1 MERAIQG
8 KILIHPEALLF
19 GSLLCVLQA
28 LDGFLTTMGV
38 HRFGVEVEANPVIRY
53 LMISLGEIPAL
64 ALIKMLALS
73 AIIILMFMAQRVNWI
88 SKAMGIVAALYIVV
102 AILPWTYILFIRDL
116 I

>member
-8 KILIHPEALLF
+8 KISIQTEAIMF

-28 LDGFLTTMGV
+28 LDGVLTTMGV

-64 ALIKMLALS
+64 AMIKSLALI
-73 AIIILMFMAQRVNWI
+73 AIIILMYLGQKVNWI
-88 SKAMGIVAALYIVV
+88 AKAMGAVAALYLFI
-102 AILPWTYILFIRDL
+102 AILPWTYILFIRDFL
-116 I
+116 